1 MIIPVIIIG
10 MATGSEKEKFPN
22 LLLIGY
28 TFEIYCRKLGLN
40 NNYTFEKS
48 VQMSVTF
55 HFLINGWS
63 FIGNNRV
70 SE

>member
-1 MIIPVIIIG
+1 

-55 HFLINGWS
+55 HFLING
-63 FIGNNRV
+63 
-70 SE
+70 